1 MTKKISFSQM
11 VLNLVAFI
19 CFIVLIWSIVA
30 NISFK
35 FTYGKNF
42 QNQISV
48 YETNK
53 FNMINRVLT
62 AFLVLYILFTIAS
75 ISLNIYVSIIL
86 FKNKHAKLFL
96 LSLASVLVSR
106 IIGIFCGIILL
117 LNKRLSTRKC
127 YKSFIF

>member
-1 MTKKISFSQM
+1 MNKKISFSQM
-11 VLNLVAFI
+11 ILNLVAFV

-35 FTYGKNF
+35 FTYEKNF
-42 QNQISV
+42 QNPISV

-62 AFLVLYILFTIAS
+62 TFLVLYILFTIVS

-117 LNKRLSTRKC
+117 LNKRLSTSKC
-127 YKSFIF
+127 

>member
-1 MTKKISFSQM
+1 MNKKISFSQM
-11 VLNLVAFI
+11 ILNLVAFV

-35 FTYGKNF
+35 FTYEKNF
-42 QNQISV
+42 QNPISV

-62 AFLVLYILFTIAS
+62 TFLVLYILFTIAS

-117 LNKRLSTRKC
+117 LNKIKKLN
-127 YKSFIF
+127 IL

>member
-1 MTKKISFSQM
+1 MNKKISFSQM
-11 VLNLVAFI
+11 ILNLVAFV

-35 FTYGKNF
+35 FTYEKNF
-42 QNQISV
+42 QNPISV

-62 AFLVLYILFTIAS
+62 TFLVLYILFTIAS

-117 LNKRLSTRKC
+117 LNKRLSTNKC
-127 YKSFIF
+127 

>member
-1 MTKKISFSQM
+1 MNKKISFSQM
-11 VLNLVAFI
+11 ILNLVAFV

-35 FTYGKNF
+35 FTYEKNF
-42 QNQISV
+42 QNQILV

-62 AFLVLYILFTIAS
+62 TFLVLYILFTIAS

-117 LNKRLSTRKC
+117 LNKRLSTSKC
-127 YKSFIF
+127 

>member
-1 MTKKISFSQM
+1 MNKKISFSQM
-11 VLNLVAFI
+11 ILNLVAFV

-35 FTYGKNF
+35 FTYEKNF
-42 QNQISV
+42 QNPISF

-62 AFLVLYILFTIAS
+62 TFLVLYILFTIAS

-117 LNKRLSTRKC
+117 LNKRLSTSKC
-127 YKSFIF
+127 

>member
-1 MTKKISFSQM
+1 MNKKISFSQM

-117 LNKRLSTRKC
+117 LNKRLSTSKC
-127 YKSFIF
+127 

>member
-1 MTKKISFSQM
+1 MNKKISFSQM
-11 VLNLVAFI
+11 ILNLVAFV

-117 LNKRLSTRKC
+117 LNKRLSTSKC
-127 YKSFIF
+127 

>member
-1 MTKKISFSQM
+1 MNKKISFSQM
-11 VLNLVAFI
+11 ILNLVAFV

-35 FTYGKNF
+35 FTYEKNF
-42 QNQISV
+42 QNQIPV

-62 AFLVLYILFTIAS
+62 TFLVLYILFTIAS

-117 LNKRLSTRKC
+117 LNKRLSTSKC
-127 YKSFIF
+127 

>member
-1 MTKKISFSQM
+1 MNKKISFSQM
-11 VLNLVAFI
+11 ILNLVAFV

-35 FTYGKNF
+35 FTYEKNL

-62 AFLVLYILFTIAS
+62 TFLVLYILFTIAS

-117 LNKRLSTRKC
+117 LNKRLSTSKC
-127 YKSFIF
+127 

>member
-1 MTKKISFSQM
+1 MNKKISFSQM
-11 VLNLVAFI
+11 ILNLVAFV

-35 FTYGKNF
+35 FTYEKKF
-42 QNQISV
+42 QNPISV

-62 AFLVLYILFTIAS
+62 TFLVLYILFTIAS

-117 LNKRLSTRKC
+117 LNKRLSTSKC
-127 YKSFIF
+127 

>member
-35 FTYGKNF
+35 FTYEKNF

-117 LNKRLSTRKC
+117 LNKRLSTSKC
-127 YKSFIF
+127 

>member
-1 MTKKISFSQM
+1 MNKKISFSQM
-11 VLNLVAFI
+11 ILNLVAFV

-35 FTYGKNF
+35 FTYEKNF
-42 QNQISV
+42 QNPISV

-62 AFLVLYILFTIAS
+62 TFLVLYILFTIAS

-86 FKNKHAKLFL
+86 FKNKHTKLFL

-117 LNKRLSTRKC
+117 LNKRLSTSKC
-127 YKSFIF
+127 

>member
-117 LNKRLSTRKC
+117 LNKRLSISKC
-127 YKSFIF
+127 

>member
-1 MTKKISFSQM
+1 MNKKISFSQM
-11 VLNLVAFI
+11 ILNLVAFI

-117 LNKRLSTRKC
+117 LNKRLSTSKC
-127 YKSFIF
+127 

>member
-1 MTKKISFSQM
+1 MTKKTSFSQM

-106 IIGIFCGIILL
+106 IIGVFCGIILL
-117 LNKRLSTRKC
+117 LNKRLSTSKC
-127 YKSFIF
+127 

>member
-11 VLNLVAFI
+11 ILNLVAFI

-35 FTYGKNF
+35 FTYEKNL
-42 QNQISV
+42 QNQIPV

-117 LNKRLSTRKC
+117 LNKRLSTSKC
-127 YKSFIF
+127 

>member
-1 MTKKISFSQM
+1 MNKKISFSQM
-11 VLNLVAFI
+11 ILNLVAFV

-35 FTYGKNF
+35 FTYEKNF
-42 QNQISV
+42 QNPISV

-62 AFLVLYILFTIAS
+62 TFLVLYILFTIAS

-106 IIGIFCGIILL
+106 MIGIFCGIILL
-117 LNKRLSTRKC
+117 LNKRLSTSKC
-127 YKSFIF
+127 

>member
-1 MTKKISFSQM
+1 MNKKISFSQM
-11 VLNLVAFI
+11 ILNLVAFI

-35 FTYGKNF
+35 FTYEKNF
-42 QNQISV
+42 QNQIPV

-117 LNKRLSTRKC
+117 LNKRLSISKC
-127 YKSFIF
+127 

>member
-1 MTKKISFSQM
+1 MNKKISFSQM
-11 VLNLVAFI
+11 ILNLVAFF

-35 FTYGKNF
+35 FTYEKNF
-42 QNQISV
+42 QNPISV

-62 AFLVLYILFTIAS
+62 TFLVLYILFTIAS

-117 LNKRLSTRKC
+117 LNKRLSTSKC
-127 YKSFIF
+127 

>member
-117 LNKRLSTRKC
+117 LNKRLSTSKC
-127 YKSFIF
+127 

>member
-1 MTKKISFSQM
+1 MNKKISFSQM
-11 VLNLVAFI
+11 ILNLVAFV

-35 FTYGKNF
+35 FTYEKNF
-42 QNQISV
+42 QNPISV

-62 AFLVLYILFTIAS
+62 TFLVLYILFTIAS

-106 IIGIFCGIILL
+106 IIGVFCGIILL
-117 LNKRLSTRKC
+117 LNKRLSTSKC
-127 YKSFIF
+127 

>member
-1 MTKKISFSQM
+1 MNKKISFSQM
-11 VLNLVAFI
+11 ILNLVAFI

-35 FTYGKNF
+35 FTYEKNF
-42 QNQISV
+42 QNQIPV

-117 LNKRLSTRKC
+117 LNKRLSTSKC
-127 YKSFIF
+127 

>member
-1 MTKKISFSQM
+1 MNKKISFSQM
-11 VLNLVAFI
+11 ILNLVAFV

-35 FTYGKNF
+35 FTYEKNL

-117 LNKRLSTRKC
+117 LNKRLSTKPGQ
-127 YKSFIF
+127 KN

>member
-1 MTKKISFSQM
+1 MNKKISFSQM
-11 VLNLVAFI
+11 ILNLVAFV

-35 FTYGKNF
+35 FTYEKNL
-42 QNQISV
+42 QNQIPV

-62 AFLVLYILFTIAS
+62 TFLVLYILFTIAS

-117 LNKRLSTRKC
+117 LNKRLSTSKC
-127 YKSFIF
+127 

>member
-1 MTKKISFSQM
+1 MNKKISFSQM

-106 IIGIFCGIILL
+106 IIGVFCGIILL
-117 LNKRLSTRKC
+117 LNKRLSTSKC
-127 YKSFIF
+127 

>member
-1 MTKKISFSQM
+1 MNKKISFSQM

-35 FTYGKNF
+35 FTYEKNF
-42 QNQISV
+42 QNQIPV

-62 AFLVLYILFTIAS
+62 TFLVLYILFTIAS

-117 LNKRLSTRKC
+117 LNKRLSTSKC
-127 YKSFIF
+127 

>member
-1 MTKKISFSQM
+1 MNKKISFSQM
-11 VLNLVAFI
+11 ILNLVAFV

-106 IIGIFCGIILL
+106 IIGVFCGIILL
-117 LNKRLSTRKC
+117 LNKRLSTSKC
-127 YKSFIF
+127 

>member
-106 IIGIFCGIILL
+106 MIGIFCGIILL
-117 LNKRLSTRKC
+117 LNKRLSTSKC
-127 YKSFIF
+127 

>member
-1 MTKKISFSQM
+1 MNKKISFSQM
-11 VLNLVAFI
+11 ILNLVAFI

-106 IIGIFCGIILL
+106 IIGVFCGIILL
-117 LNKRLSTRKC
+117 LNKRLSTSKC
-127 YKSFIF
+127 

>member
-1 MTKKISFSQM
+1 MNKKISFSQM
-11 VLNLVAFI
+11 ILNLVAFV

-35 FTYGKNF
+35 FTYEKNF
-42 QNQISV
+42 QNPISV

-62 AFLVLYILFTIAS
+62 TFLVLYILFTIAS

-86 FKNKHAKLFL
+86 FKNKYAKLFL

-117 LNKRLSTRKC
+117 LNKRLSTSKC
-127 YKSFIF
+127 

>member
-1 MTKKISFSQM
+1 MNKKISFSQM
-11 VLNLVAFI
+11 ILNLVAFV

-35 FTYGKNF
+35 FTYEKNF
-42 QNQISV
+42 QNPISV

-106 IIGIFCGIILL
+106 MIGIFCGIILL
-117 LNKRLSTRKC
+117 LNKRLSTSKC
-127 YKSFIF
+127 

>member
-1 MTKKISFSQM
+1 MTKKINFSQM

-117 LNKRLSTRKC
+117 LNKRLSTSKC
-127 YKSFIF
+127 

>member
-1 MTKKISFSQM
+1 M
-11 VLNLVAFI
+11 
-19 CFIVLIWSIVA
+19 A

-106 IIGIFCGIILL
+106 IIGVFCGIILL
-117 LNKRLSTRKC
+117 LNKRLSTSKC
-127 YKSFIF
+127 

>member
-1 MTKKISFSQM
+1 MNKKISFSQM
-11 VLNLVAFI
+11 ILNLVAFV

-35 FTYGKNF
+35 FTYEKNF
-42 QNQISV
+42 QNQIPV

-117 LNKRLSTRKC
+117 LNKRLSTSKC
-127 YKSFIF
+127 

>member
-1 MTKKISFSQM
+1 MNKKISFSQM
-11 VLNLVAFI
+11 ILNLVAFV

-35 FTYGKNF
+35 FTYEKNF
-42 QNQISV
+42 QNPISV

-62 AFLVLYILFTIAS
+62 TFLVLYILFTIAS
-75 ISLNIYVSIIL
+75 ILLNIYVSIIL
-86 FKNKHAKLFL
+86 FKNKYAKLFL

-117 LNKRLSTRKC
+117 LNKRLSTSKC
-127 YKSFIF
+127 

>member
-35 FTYGKNF
+35 FTYEKNF
-42 QNQISV
+42 QNQIPV

-75 ISLNIYVSIIL
+75 ISLNIYASIIL

-117 LNKRLSTRKC
+117 LNKRLSTSKC
-127 YKSFIF
+127 

>member
-106 IIGIFCGIILL
+106 IIGVFCGIILL
-117 LNKRLSTRKC
+117 LNKRLSTSKC
-127 YKSFIF
+127 

>member
-1 MTKKISFSQM
+1 MNKKISFSQM
-11 VLNLVAFI
+11 ILNLVAFV

-35 FTYGKNF
+35 FTYEKNF
-42 QNQISV
+42 QNPISV

-117 LNKRLSTRKC
+117 LNKRLSTSKC
-127 YKSFIF
+127 

>member
-1 MTKKISFSQM
+1 MNKKISFSQM

-35 FTYGKNF
+35 FTYEKNF
-42 QNQISV
+42 QNQIPV

-62 AFLVLYILFTIAS
+62 TFLVLYILFTIAS

-106 IIGIFCGIILL
+106 IIGVFCGIILL
-117 LNKRLSTRKC
+117 LNKRLSTSKC
-127 YKSFIF
+127 

>member
-1 MTKKISFSQM
+1 MNKKISFSQM

-35 FTYGKNF
+35 FTYEKNF

-117 LNKRLSTRKC
+117 LNKRLSTSKC
-127 YKSFIF
+127 